1 VSSVVVRRKAMLIA
15 PNAEG
20 TAHAVSL
27 SAPTSEN
34 PAGYHRLIGGGL
46 ESGESHRE
54 AIVRE
59 VAEEL
64 GAAIR
69 ELTYVARIENVF
81 TENGVPGHE
90 IVFLYSGRLD
100 PQPAAVDAILTESDG
115 TVAPVVWRGWDAPQN
130 PVPLY
135 PAAAEPWVRRI
146 GGNPQP
152 SAASA
157 ES

>member
-1 VSSVVVRRKAMLIA
+1 MLIA
-15 PNAEG
+15 PNADRS
-20 TAHAVSL
+20 AHAVSL
-27 SAPTSEN
+27 SAPTTEN
-34 PAGYHRLIGGGL
+34 PAGYHRLIGGSV
-46 ESGESHRE
+46 ETGESHRE

-64 GAAIR
+64 GATIR
-69 ELTYVARIENVF
+69 ELTYVARIENIF

-100 PQPAAVDAILTESDG
+100 PQPATVDASLTESDG
-115 TVAPVVWRGWDAPQN
+115 TVLPVVWRRWDAPQN

-135 PAAAEPWVRRI
+135 PAAAETWVRRLA
-146 GGNPQP
+146 GSPQS

-157 ES
+157 AS